1 MSRAR
6 RVKFSL
12 FTFSWYFGEEPDPQP
27 EPREVDLGFA
37 STERLPEEAEMEG
50 NVKGQRGVGFARN
63 GEKRAFEQ

>member
-1 MSRAR
+1 MSKAR

-27 EPREVDLGFA
+27 DPREVDMHA
-37 STERLPEEAEMEG
+37 QVERLPEEEEMEG
-50 NVKGQRGVGFARN
+50 NVKEQRGLGFAKN